1 MRTGQKLFSS
11 RPKRKVET
19 KLSMNIFMKQSEDE
33 PQRENENIQEMS
45 KVKRVLRESFQMIVI
60 PVALALFCGKV
71 LIVNANIPSGS
82 MENTIHPGDRVI
94 GSRLAYLG
102 QDPQRGDI
110 IIFRFPDDES
120 QVFIKRIIG
129 LPGEEVLIVDGQV
142 YIDGAQSPL
151 EEVYLKEAPQGSF
164 GPYEVP
170 EDSYFV
176 MGDNRN
182 NSHDSRFWENH
193 FVARDEILAKA
204 WFQYYPRIGL
214 VD

>member
-1 MRTGQKLFSS
+1 MRRSQEELQYEEDLQETGK
-11 RPKRKVET
+11 
-19 KLSMNIFMKQSEDE
+19 MKAA
-33 PQRENENIQEMS
+33 
-45 KVKRVLRESFQMIVI
+45 LREFFQMIVI

-102 QDPQRGDI
+102 ADPQREDI
-110 IIFRFPDDES
+110 IIFHFPDDES
-120 QVFIKRIIG
+120 QIFIKRIIG
-129 LPGEEVLIVDGQV
+129 LPGEEIQIVDGQV
-142 YIDGAQSPL
+142 FIDGAQTPL
-151 EEVYLKEAPQGSF
+151 TETYLKEVPQGSF

-170 EDSYFV
+170 EESYFV

-193 FVARDEILAKA
+193 FVSRDEIMAKA
-204 WFQYYPRIGL
+204 WFQYFPRIGM

>member
-1 MRTGQKLFSS
+1 MGLFMRRSKEELQYEEDLQETGK
-11 RPKRKVET
+11 
-19 KLSMNIFMKQSEDE
+19 MKAA
-33 PQRENENIQEMS
+33 
-45 KVKRVLRESFQMIVI
+45 LREFFQMIVI

-102 QDPQRGDI
+102 ADPQREDI
-110 IIFRFPDDES
+110 IIFHFPDDES
-120 QVFIKRIIG
+120 QIFIKRIIG
-129 LPGEEVLIVDGQV
+129 LPGEEIQIVDGQV
-142 YIDGAQSPL
+142 FIDGAQTPL
-151 EEVYLKEAPQGSF
+151 TETYLKEVPQGSF

-170 EDSYFV
+170 EESYFV

-193 FVARDEILAKA
+193 FVSRDEIMAKA
-204 WFQYYPRIGL
+204 WFQYFPRIGL

>member
-1 MRTGQKLFSS
+1 
-11 RPKRKVET
+11 
-19 KLSMNIFMKQSEDE
+19 MNLFMKQSEE
-33 PQRENENIQEMS
+33 EQQHEHENVQETG
-45 KVKRVLRESFQMIVI
+45 KVKRILRECFQMIVI

-94 GSRLAYLG
+94 GSRLAYLN
-102 QDPQRGDI
+102 QDPQRADI

-129 LPGEEVLIVDGQV
+129 LPGEEIQIVAGAV
-142 YIDGAQSPL
+142 YIDGAQVPL
-151 EEVYLKEAPQGSF
+151 EEEYLKEIPQGSF
-164 GPYEVP
+164 GPYVVP

-182 NSHDSRFWENH
+182 NSHDSRFWKNH
-193 FVARDEILAKA
+193 FVERDEILAKA
-204 WFQYYPRIGL
+204 WFQYFPKIRL

>member
-1 MRTGQKLFSS
+1 MVK
-11 RPKRKVET
+11 
-19 KLSMNIFMKQSEDE
+19 M
-33 PQRENENIQEMS
+33 
-45 KVKRVLRESFQMIVI
+45 KRVIKECFHMIVI
-60 PVALALFCGKV
+60 PVLLALFCSKV

-82 MENTIHPGDRVI
+82 MEDTIHPGDRVI

-102 QDPQRGDI
+102 KDPKRQDI

-129 LPGEEVLIVDGQV
+129 LPGEKLQIIDGQV
-142 YIDGAQSPL
+142 YIDDSEEPL
-151 EEVYLKEAPQGSF
+151 EEVYLKEIPEGSF

-193 FVARDEILAKA
+193 YVERDAILAEAK
-204 WFQYYPRIGL
+204 FQYYPRIRK
-214 VD
+214 VE